1 MDIDHASPSPR
12 TDPAPSGH
20 ARQPVLG
27 RVVRHPVVRGL
38 AAAVCVIAGLALMV
52 IGMAVGDCAA
62 FGGRC
67 PGEWSW
73 DTYRILLV
81 GLVLAGGGVVLARR
95 PDRVGLRR
103 TLVLVVVALPV
114 AWVLTEAARAG

>member
-1 MDIDHASPSPR
+1 M
-12 TDPAPSGH
+12 SGRR
-20 ARQPVLG
+20 AGRVLR

-38 AAAVCVIAGLALMV
+38 TAAACVIAGLALLA

-67 PGEWSW
+67 PGAWSW
-73 DTYRILLV
+73 DTYRFVLG
-81 GLVLAGGGVVLARR
+81 GLVLMAGGVVLARR

-103 TLVLVVVALPV
+103 TLVVVVVALPV
-114 AWVLTEAARAG
+114 AWVLTEATRVG